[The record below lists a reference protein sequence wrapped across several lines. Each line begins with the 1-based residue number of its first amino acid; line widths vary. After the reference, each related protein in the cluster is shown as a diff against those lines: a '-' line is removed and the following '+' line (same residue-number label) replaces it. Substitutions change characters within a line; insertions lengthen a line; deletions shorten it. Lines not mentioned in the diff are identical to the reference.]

1 MEWVPAVQR
10 DIGGPGRAGHAFW
23 PGSAFFPPAQPFVAA
38 IRATFDD
45 AGDCC
50 SVQVC
55 LPLFSVFCWV
65 FYNRR
70 KAQKKSTS
78 GEVGWRPGGGR
89 GGDVDQARDK

>member
-10 DIGGPGRAGHAFW
+10 DIGGPGRAG
-23 PGSAFFPPAQPFVAA
+23 PPAQPFVAA
-38 IRATFDD
+38 LRATFDD

-55 LPLFSVFCWV
+55 LFSVFCWV
-65 FYNRR
+65 FYNRQ

-78 GEVGWRPGGGR
+78 GEVGWRPGGGGGER
-89 GGDVDQARDK
+89 GVDVDQARDK